1 MGKVA
6 WLAGLAWAMFLA
18 VLGSSAAAADRS
30 DADLKEYLDRCDPNY
45 SADLQ
50 MLGSKF
56 KSSGYH
62 STVPSGTYVHSTRSS
77 LDYALAIL
85 KRSAPGDAERAAKI
99 VRKVIS
105 LQDTDPANKTYGIWP
120 YLLEEPLAKMSPPDW
135 NWADFCGALL
145 AEMLVTQPAK
155 LPDDLAALMRTS
167 LGHAARA
174 IIRRNVGPGYTNI
187 AIMGGGVTAAAGEI
201 LGDKAMLD
209 YGRARLAKSVEHAAY
224 HGSFNE
230 YNSPT
235 YTMTALR
242 EAERTLR
249 LVRDPATR
257 KAAESL
263 QRTAWQIIA
272 DSFHPAT
279 QQWAGPHSRA
289 YSDTISPK
297 MAADLAAQ
305 CPADLAPRFKALPA
319 DPLEIRRTFIRGET
333 PEKSIIGTTWLTAD
347 ASLGTVNHAML
358 WTQRRP
364 LVAYW
369 TVEGDA
375 PAVFR
380 LRFLHDG
387 KDFSSM
393 AVATA
398 QAGGRALAAFYPL
411 KNHGDWHPSLDR
423 PKDGV
428 FQAADLRVRCELTGK
443 GATVEALGGG
453 QFALAAG
460 GRRAIVHT
468 VAGRF
473 DGRPVEWQPGKD
485 AGAVFVDAVCYRG
498 EKKGFDFNKGP
509 QVVLAAAVELLK
521 SGESPAG
528 QPPALTLT
536 DAKPG
541 VAAAWDAG
549 PGVKLTV
556 STVGLSGD

>member
-1 MGKVA
+1 MSHLPRAG
-6 WLAGLAWAMFLA
+6 GLACVVVLA

-45 SADLQ
+45 TEDVQ

-56 KSSGYH
+56 KGSGYH

-77 LDYALAIL
+77 LDYALALL
-85 KRSAPGDAERAAKI
+85 KRNVPGDAERAARV
-99 VRKVIS
+99 VRKVIG
-105 LQDTDPANKTYGIWP
+105 LQDIDPAHPTYGIWP

-145 AEMLVTQPAK
+145 AEMLIQHPAK
-155 LPDDLAALMRTS
+155 LPDDLKALMRTS

-174 IIRRNVGPGYTNI
+174 IIKRNVGPGYTNI

-201 LGDKAMLD
+201 LGDKTMLD
-209 YGRARLAKSVEHAAY
+209 YGRARLQKSVEHAAY

-242 EAERTLR
+242 EADRTLR

-257 KAAESL
+257 AAAESL
-263 QRTAWQIIA
+263 RRTAWQIIA

-289 YSDTISPK
+289 YSDTITPK
-297 MAADLAAQ
+297 MAGDLAAQ

-319 DPLEIRRTFIRGET
+319 DPLELRRTFIRGET
-333 PEKSIIGTTWLTAD
+333 PEKSITGVTWLTAD
-347 ASLGTVNHAML
+347 ACLGTANHAML

-364 LVAYW
+364 LIAYW
-369 TVEGDA
+369 KVEGDA
-375 PAVFR
+375 PAVLR

-387 KDFSSM
+387 KDFASM

-398 QAGGRALAAFYPL
+398 QAGGRALSIFYPL

-423 PKDGV
+423 PKGGV
-428 FQAADLRVRCELTGK
+428 FQAADMRVRYELIGK
-443 GATVEALGGG
+443 GAAAEALGGG
-453 QFALAAG
+453 RFALAAG

-473 DGRPVEWQPGKD
+473 DGKPVEWQLGKD
-485 AGAVFVDAVCYRG
+485 ADAVFVDGVCYRG
-498 EKKGFDFNKGP
+498 EKKVFDFKKGP
-509 QVVLAAAVELLK
+509 DVAVAAAVELLK
-521 SGESPAG
+521 AGEAPLRPSGTPVRAS
-528 QPPALTLT
+528 
-536 DAKPG
+536 
-541 VAAAWDAG
+541 
-549 PGVKLTV
+549 
-556 STVGLSGD
+556 S